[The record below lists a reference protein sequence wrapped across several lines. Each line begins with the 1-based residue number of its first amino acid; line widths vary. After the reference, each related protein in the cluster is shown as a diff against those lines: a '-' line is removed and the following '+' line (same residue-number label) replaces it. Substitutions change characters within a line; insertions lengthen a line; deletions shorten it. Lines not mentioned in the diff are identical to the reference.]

1 MQLGSVSLC
10 MQLGSVSL
18 CMQLGSSRDF
28 DTVLCLVCMAAWNDK
43 RV

>member
-10 MQLGSVSL
+10 MQLASSRT
-18 CMQLGSSRDF
+18 LGRDF